1 MGSSRSGSS
10 LDKRPREEGEIDE
23 REEAQRARRDAPP
36 PPPPPPPPANLDAMT
51 TLVQNGEG
59 GVMRDIVQHE
69 QDALLA
75 RAMGKVG
82 GGAPVPPP
90 QTMNLSELN
99 MADLENVQSKKE
111 LPPFKFPEHRE
122 PGRAGRQCR
131 VKCNAVALKPRRALI
146 FYQYDVAFWFN
157 QGGVRDEVPEG
168 LAKMLL
174 LALAELF
181 GQNQVHHSSGER
193 W

>member
-1 MGSSRSGSS
+1 MEPSRSGS
-10 LDKRPREEGEIDE
+10 LLNKRPREEGEIDE
-23 REEAQRARRDAPP
+23 REETQCARHEAPP
-36 PPPPPPPPANLDAMT
+36 PPPL
-51 TLVQNGEG
+51 
-59 GVMRDIVQHE
+59 
-69 QDALLA
+69 
-75 RAMGKVG
+75 
-82 GGAPVPPP
+82 PP

-122 PGRAGRQCR
+122 PGRAGRPCR

-157 QGGVRDEVPEG
+157 QGGGRDEVPEG

-174 LALAELF
+174 RALTELF
-181 GQNQVHHSSGER
+181 GQNQAHHSSGER